1 MTAIDRYKHYLGK
14 DACCSTCV
22 IYFLELELELLSQVW
37 YARLLGS
44 RPTFGKRL
52 AELAI
57 GDRQA

>member
-1 MTAIDRYKHYLGK
+1 MGK
-14 DACCSTCV
+14 DDCCINCV
-22 IYFLELELELLSQVW
+22 IYFLELELLSQVW